1 MKYEKDINCYADY
14 ILQMLVLNWYLG
26 WCTMFLSAVGIF
38 FHSPSSGKFMND
50 GVCEGRESAHAQ
62 FRPERIIVNF
72 MWWCFMTLTSFSTK
86 NPYKYKILMCSN
98 IHFLTFITN
107 EMIIFLHYNDNKDT
121 EDCIVLV
128 SLVFSKLSLVLNKEC
143 FGFSCV

>member
-1 MKYEKDINCYADY
+1 
-14 ILQMLVLNWYLG
+14 MLVLNWYLA
-26 WCTMFLSAVGIF
+26 WCTMFLSAVGTF
-38 FHSPSSGKFMND
+38 FHSPSSGKIMNN

-107 EMIIFLHYNDNKDT
+107 EMVIFLHYNDNKDT

-128 SLVFSKLSLVLNKEC
+128 SLVFSGLSLVLNKEC
-143 FGFSCV
+143 LWLT